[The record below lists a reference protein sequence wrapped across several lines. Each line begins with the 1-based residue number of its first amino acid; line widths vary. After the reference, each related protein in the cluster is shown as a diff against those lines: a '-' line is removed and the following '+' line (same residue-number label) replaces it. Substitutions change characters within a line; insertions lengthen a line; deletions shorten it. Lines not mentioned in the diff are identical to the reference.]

1 MKTLRH
7 SRPSV
12 VMGNDDPSITPTAG
26 LILTREVDRV
36 LSVVATIDDH
46 VGELKAR
53 RRGLSAG
60 EAVMG
65 MAEAMLAG
73 ADFMSD
79 LDHFRADGAGARLRA
94 VAAPPASTTFA
105 SLARRFDDV
114 ALSDLEGSFQALVG
128 NWFAALC
135 PARRATLSAERPTID
150 LDPTDV
156 EVYGTKKDG
165 VAWNHAGARVG
176 RPHPA
181 VWAEAGVVL
190 AADLGSGTSDPRTQ
204 APALIGRAVAGLPG
218 GLRRPIVRTDSGFFS
233 AEVAKA
239 ALGAGADF
247 AIAAKRNEAAWRAE
261 RAVEES
267 SWVKARG
274 MEAEVAECD
283 YRPGGWPEGTRC
295 VLRRVKVDQANHRSD
310 PRSRRRRTI
319 DPDQLVLLEAGG
331 EVQAYAYSFILTNL
345 AGTPIDIEEMFRGR
359 ALVEERI
366 KESKCGMALRH
377 LPSGFASVNAVWSF
391 AAFLAVNLS
400 VFCQSLGGVDSSGRA
415 HAKRARRELFCVP
428 ARVLFRGRRLVLRLA
443 PGHRRGSFL
452 SAWEHLRALP
462 SFSGP

>member
-1 MKTLRH
+1 M
-7 SRPSV
+7 SRST
-12 VMGNDDPSITPTAG
+12 G
-26 LILTREVDRV
+26 
-36 LSVVATIDDH
+36 
-46 VGELKAR
+46 R
-53 RRGLSAG
+53 RRKAWPGTTPGHGWAGRTRRCGPRPGWCSQQISA
-60 EAVMG
+60 
-65 MAEAMLAG
+65 
-73 ADFMSD
+73 
-79 LDHFRADGAGARLRA
+79 RA
-94 VAAPPASTTFA
+94 
-105 SLARRFDDV
+105 
-114 ALSDLEGSFQALVG
+114 
-128 NWFAALC
+128 
-135 PARRATLSAERPTID
+135 RATRVPRPLRSSD
-150 LDPTDV
+150 GPSPGFPA
-156 EVYGTKKDG
+156 VYGAPSSG
-165 VAWNHAGARVG
+165 
-176 RPHPA
+176 
-181 VWAEAGVVL
+181 
-190 AADLGSGTSDPRTQ
+190 LG
-204 APALIGRAVAGLPG
+204 
-218 GLRRPIVRTDSGFFS
+218 GFFS

-261 RAVEES
+261 RDVEES

-283 YRPGGWPEGTRC
+283 YLPGGWPEGTRC

-319 DPDQLVLLEAGG
+319 DPAQLVLLEAGG

-400 VFCQSLGGVDSSGRA
+400 VFCQSLGEVDSSGRA

-452 SAWEHLRALP
+452 SAWERLRALP